1 MRTEAALMFLETLKL
16 QPMPRLWAVRRRA
29 MLWRAMR
36 RCQANLDF
44 RPAEKLEPQLAR
56 EPPPKQHP
64 KID

>member
-1 MRTEAALMFLETLKL
+1 MFLETLKL
-16 QPMPRLWAVRRRA
+16 QSMPRLWAVRRRV
-29 MLWRAMR
+29 ML

>member
-1 MRTEAALMFLETLKL
+1 MFLETLKL
-16 QPMPRLWAVRRRA
+16 QPMPRLWAVRRQAMRRQA
-29 MLWRAMR
+29 MLWRVML